1 MSDYYTTFTAEETIK
16 CSEEEFNALVKS
28 IGIEKGVK
36 IDGGEALT
44 ATHEESALS
53 VEFSPKENE
62 LYIYGEQ
69 NASVDAI
76 PAKFIEELGKLLKIR
91 KLPFL
96 EFGVAFTCSKAGPGS
111 HGGDAFRITDGGK
124 LTPEWKRLFERYPD
138 RFLLGSD
145 TWISQRWDSYGSIM
159 AEYRGW
165 LAQLPQGVAEK
176 IAYRNAEKL
185 FKR

>member
-28 IGIEKGVK
+28 IGIEKGGK
-36 IDGGEALT
+36 IGGGEVLT

-62 LYIYGEQ
+62 LYVYGEQ

-96 EFGVAFTCSKAGPGS
+96 EFGVAFTCSKARPGS

-124 LTPEWKRLFERYPD
+124 LV
-138 RFLLGSD
+138 
-145 TWISQRWDSYGSIM
+145 M
-159 AEYRGW
+159 AERTW
-165 LAQLPQGVAEK
+165 PE
-176 IAYRNAEKL
+176 E
-185 FKR
+185 

>member
-1 MSDYYTTFTAEETIK
+1 MPDYYTTFTAEETIK

-36 IDGGEALT
+36 IGGGEALT

-76 PAKFIEELGKLLKIR
+76 PAKFVEELGKLLKIR

-96 EFGVAFTCSKAGPGS
+96 EFGVAFTCSKAGPGAMVGMPS
-111 HGGDAFRITDGGK
+111 ASLTAASWSWPSGPGPKSSPSAVSFQITRDLRKRIPRDFA
-124 LTPEWKRLFERYPD
+124 LPRPRVSKRDNP
-138 RFLLGSD
+138 
-145 TWISQRWDSYGSIM
+145 II
-159 AEYRGW
+159 
-165 LAQLPQGVAEK
+165 
-176 IAYRNAEKL
+176 I
-185 FKR
+185 

>member
-1 MSDYYTTFTAEETIK
+1 MSDYYTTFTSEETIK

-28 IGIEKGVK
+28 IGIEKGGK
-36 IDGGEALT
+36 IGGGEVLT

-62 LYIYGEQ
+62 LYICGEQ

-96 EFGVAFTCSKAGPGS
+96 EFGVAFICSKARPGS

-124 LTPEWKRLFERYPD
+124 LV
-138 RFLLGSD
+138 
-145 TWISQRWDSYGSIM
+145 M
-159 AEYRGW
+159 AERTW
-165 LAQLPQGVAEK
+165 PE
-176 IAYRNAEKL
+176 E
-185 FKR
+185 